1 MPGAVGRFAI
11 RLLASSMSG
20 IDQGARPLEYGTEH
34 GRRESPGLGVVA
46 AAVIRIEQVSIL
58 RQAVVRAV
66 PEPVRQN
73 LEAERL
79 QDGGVRDDP
88 ERQHYRP
95 ARERLELALE
105 INVARCNLGGQRL
118 VVRRQTLDRVRDAA
132 ALESQPV
139 VGGDGFGALGKAEA
153 VKRLIQQNAGVVSG
167 ERPPGAVGAVQPRC
181 EPHDEQARVFVPKG
195 GYGPRMVLRM
205 I

>member
-20 IDQGARPLEYGTEH
+20 IDQGARPLEYGAEH

-66 PEPVRQN
+66 PEPVRRG

-79 QDGGVRDDP
+79 PGGGAREDP

-95 ARERLELALE
+95 AR
-105 INVARCNLGGQRL
+105 
-118 VVRRQTLDRVRDAA
+118 
-132 ALESQPV
+132 P
-139 VGGDGFGALGKAEA
+139 
-153 VKRLIQQNAGVVSG
+153 
-167 ERPPGAVGAVQPRC
+167 RPGLP
-181 EPHDEQARVFVPKG
+181 
-195 GYGPRMVLRM
+195 
-205 I
+205 